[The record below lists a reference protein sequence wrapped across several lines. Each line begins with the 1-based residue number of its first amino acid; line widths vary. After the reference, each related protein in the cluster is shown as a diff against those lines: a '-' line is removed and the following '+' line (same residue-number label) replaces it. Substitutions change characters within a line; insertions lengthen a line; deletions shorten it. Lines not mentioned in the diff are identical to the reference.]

1 MIGIRRLRQN
11 PRKKVVAAVARKQPL
26 MVLPFSYT
34 GITCAMFQYLKQKIQ
49 MARLKQM
56 FWKAVVKTCS

>member
-56 FWKAVVKTCS
+56 F